1 MVLHFFETLY
11 RLATVTCQSLAHEI
25 RFLAVASHKNL
36 TENFVKLS
44 FKAVTAKSWSVLSL
58 SLLFY
63 PYKYLLASLQVFFSW
78 NLGKNRGVNSL
89 TNWQPL
95 VNLFFQILLE
105 ISRKTNLN
113 YWCRSSA
120 QTSYTFWSFVIV
132 SLHCGLTSIWENFS
146 WKSSS

>member
-63 PYKYLLASLQVFFSW
+63 PYKYLLASLQVFFFVKSRQKSW
-78 NLGKNRGVNSL
+78 RQQPHKLTAFSKSFFPDFTGNLPQN
-89 TNWQPL
+89 
-95 VNLFFQILLE
+95 
-105 ISRKTNLN
+105 
-113 YWCRSSA
+113 
-120 QTSYTFWSFVIV
+120 
-132 SLHCGLTSIWENFS
+132 
-146 WKSSS
+146 